1 MNYHRVIIA
10 FIGLIFALSAYGAN
24 GKRVDSLDIDFID
37 KLYVKEPERA
47 YQLLGA
53 AYRRLVETKWQSC
66 SRDRYEYVAG
76 NVCLHN
82 FRYNEAFRH
91 AMALQN
97 MDEGGRLE
105 IWTRGVSLQCAVE
118 YALGDYGRLSD
129 TFWKLRH
136 TVNEADNEA
145 LSPGNRVYS
154 LLECDYYQIICE
166 LRPHHVSRV
175 LNALKKARTDM
186 QDLQRRYPG
195 SKANCHIFGHL
206 LDRLEADIYLENK
219 DYARAVPYIRKTLDA
234 LNSEQRR
241 GGDGITDAQGYDIYR
256 LDLIVRL
263 GQAYAGLGQRQQAL
277 QLADKALALLS
288 IYPHTEQA
296 MARLL
301 GIYNTVRTTPP
312 KPAIA
317 LAENFVTC
325 NMGSTAQELRR
336 VCESLLEVYTQ
347 EGDRQ
352 KSLAML
358 SVLKSYGE
366 DVTKARQSYALVSDS
381 IHRQVTSQK
390 KDLEL
395 SELRQWAMGIGIAFC
410 LLSIVLLLYL
420 HHRLV
425 HNSHYLYRHV
435 KKAVNRTMKQSDM
448 PVAATVEDIRDRVSA
463 VLSHDNLYR
472 KPDFEASWLEKPMG
486 MSLGEINDQLDRQHT
501 SVADIVMELRLRYAC
516 LLLETTDY
524 VLQYIAEE
532 AGFNTL
538 RTFYRQFKKKY
549 KFTPTEYRRLSQS
562 RRSRSLASSPASPS
576 QSSSNEQGAI

>member
-1 MNYHRVIIA
+1 M
-10 FIGLIFALSAYGAN
+10 
-24 GKRVDSLDIDFID
+24 
-37 KLYVKEPERA
+37 
-47 YQLLGA
+47 
-53 AYRRLVETKWQSC
+53 
-66 SRDRYEYVAG
+66 
-76 NVCLHN
+76 
-82 FRYNEAFRH
+82 
-91 AMALQN
+91 
-97 MDEGGRLE
+97 
-105 IWTRGVSLQCAVE
+105 
-118 YALGDYGRLSD
+118 
-129 TFWKLRH
+129 
-136 TVNEADNEA
+136 
-145 LSPGNRVYS
+145 
-154 LLECDYYQIICE
+154 
-166 LRPHHVSRV
+166 
-175 LNALKKARTDM
+175 
-186 QDLQRRYPG
+186 
-195 SKANCHIFGHL
+195 
-206 LDRLEADIYLENK
+206 
-219 DYARAVPYIRKTLDA
+219 
-234 LNSEQRR
+234 
-241 GGDGITDAQGYDIYR
+241 
-256 LDLIVRL
+256 
-263 GQAYAGLGQRQQAL
+263 
-277 QLADKALALLS
+277 QLAGKALALLS

-301 GIYNTVRTTPP
+301 GIYNTVRMTPP

-317 LAENFVTC
+317 LAENFVMC
-325 NMGSTAQELRR
+325 NMGSTAQELRC
-336 VCESLLEVYTQ
+336 VCEYLLEVYTQ

-381 IHRQVTSQK
+381 IHRQGTSQK

-395 SELRQWAMGIGIAFC
+395 SELRQWGMGIGIAFC
-410 LLSIVLLLYL
+410 LLSIALLLYL

-549 KFTPTEYRRLSQS
+549 KFTPTEYRRLCQS
-562 RRSRSLASSPASPS
+562 RRSRPLASSPAS
-576 QSSSNEQGAI
+576 QSSSNERGVI